1 MRYTKFHTIKEKI
14 GLSFLLLSYNIIPF
28 IVFFVKYKVGKYF
41 TVLCMVNAQKGY
53 TKLYINKVTLYK
65 LRISTKTPFTVPENP
80 ISRHTLHKDIKCK
93 KFVHINT

>member
-1 MRYTKFHTIKEKI
+1 MRYTKFHIIKEK
-14 GLSFLLLSYNIIPF
+14 LDFSFLLLSYNIIPF

-65 LRISTKTPFTVPENP
+65 LRISTKTPFTLPENP
-80 ISRHTLHKDIKCK
+80 ISLHTSHKDIKCK